1 MGGIFDIVFGS
12 EPEPQQTRSG
22 YEALPQW
29 LKDDFRGLVDRG
41 LGGIDPET
49 GQRTGGVVNDTAPYE
64 AIPLNQYSYDAIS
77 NYYGGQGFDFG
88 KRASSAYDQA
98 MGTLSMAPG
107 YAQEGM
113 NFARAGA
120 APVTRDEIYSSAFD
134 FMNPYEELV
143 AGRVGNNMSRMIDTK
158 LAESRARAGGAL
170 GNTRV
175 GVEGANIISEGSR
188 ALGDTLS
195 SLYRSGYDSS
205 MGMGMDRINQGRNNM
220 FRVGEMGLN
229 TSTALTNAGNA
240 MGGMGNNLFNA
251 RLGMAN
257 LRGKKLDE
265 QLGIGDIFRNQQA
278 QNNQIPLRQMQTY
291 QDLLTPFLNAS
302 QGTGATQG
310 QAGLLGGY
318 GDIGRGV
325 GNVLF
330 SPLPGGTSPANLP
343 GGGGWA

>member
-1 MGGIFDIVFGS
+1 MGGIVAPALGALAVADKVFGDK
-12 EPEPQQTRSG
+12 PKPQQTQSG
-22 YEALPQW
+22 FEALPQW
-29 LKDDFRGLVDRG
+29 LKNDFRGMVDMG
-41 LGGIDPET
+41 LGHVDPEA
-49 GQRTGGVVNDTAPYE
+49 GYRTGGIVRSETPFQSV
-64 AIPLNQYSYDAIS
+64 PLNQYGYDAID
-77 NYYGGQGFDFG
+77 NYYNGGGFDFG

-98 MGTLSMAPG
+98 MGTLGMAPG

-113 NFARAGA
+113 NFARQGA
-120 APVTRDEIYSSAFD
+120 SPVTSGEIYSSMSD
-134 FMNPYEELV
+134 FMNPYESLV

-158 LAESRARAGGAL
+158 LAESRARAGSAL

-195 SLYRSGYDSS
+195 SLYQGGYDQA
-205 MGMGMDRINQGRNNM
+205 MGLGMDRINQGRNNM
-220 FRVGEMGLN
+220 FRAGEMGLN

-251 RLGMAN
+251 RLGMAD
-257 LRGKKLDE
+257 LRGKKLNE
-265 QLGIGDIFRNQQA
+265 QMGIGDIFRNQQT
-278 QNNQIPLRQMQTY
+278 QNNQIPLQQMQTY
-291 QDLLTPFLNAS
+291 QNLLAPFLNAS

-310 QAGLLGGY
+310 QAGMLGSY

-330 SPLPGGTSPANLP
+330 GV
-343 GGGGWA
+343 GGGLL